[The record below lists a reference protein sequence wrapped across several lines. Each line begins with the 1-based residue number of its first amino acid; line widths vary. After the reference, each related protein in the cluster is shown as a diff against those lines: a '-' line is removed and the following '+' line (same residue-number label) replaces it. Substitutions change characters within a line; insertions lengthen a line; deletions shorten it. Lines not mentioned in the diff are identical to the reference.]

1 MHIHYFQKMQSPKVN
16 LFGIDVDALTM
27 KQSVSLIGDA
37 IESKRQMVH
46 NCINANKVV
55 LMENDSFL
63 RTSLVEADI
72 ISADGQAVVW
82 ASQLFG
88 RPLPERVPGI
98 DLLENLMKMAD
109 QKGYS
114 AFLFGAKEHI
124 VKTVS
129 THYNKTFNNKIIAGY
144 HNGYFRESD
153 EKNIIQQ
160 INDSGAQMLF
170 VAIPSPEKEIFIKK
184 YRKQL
189 PNTLLLMGVG
199 GSFDVISGDIDR
211 APRWMQNNGL
221 EWLFRLIQEPRKMW
235 RRYLLGNLSYIRIT
249 IKAYFSK
256 K

>member
-37 IESKRQMVH
+37 IQSKRQVVH

-109 QKGYS
+109 QKGYT

-129 THYNKTFNNKIIAGY
+129 THYNKTFNSKIIAGY
-144 HNGYFRESD
+144 RNGYFRESD
-153 EKNIIQQ
+153 EKNIVQQ

-184 YRKQL
+184 YRNQL

-199 GSFDVISGDIDR
+199 GSFDVVGGYVIR
-211 APRWMQNNGL
+211 APKLMQKLGL
-221 EWLFRLIQEPRKMW
+221 EWLFRLVQEPRKMW
-235 RRYLLGNLSYIRIT
+235 KRYLIGNVEFLFLLFKT
-249 IKAYFSK
+249 KMKF
-256 K
+256 